1 MMRKRYLNT
10 FLIVTVLVL
19 FSSCASVYQPSALHV
34 PGLEKR
40 KDLTVKGSVGTSG
53 GDVSLA
59 FSPLRNFGI
68 FGQFTSALGE
78 TEENETTIEKNHNIF
93 QGGLGYYNV
102 LSEELRFETY
112 FVYGTGTAANQLRP
126 SLSASLINNQTQEL
140 YLKGR
145 FNQFSLLTG
154 ITQYDADL
162 MTISFFTRIV
172 YGRFI
177 RHNGHVR
184 QKATGEMYPLE
195 NPANHF
201 RARDF
206 FTVEPVFHA
215 EYKHKYF
222 NVIMQAG
229 YSMKMSEMQGE
240 YNPLIINLGMAF
252 NFSLAKNSGKRNPL
266 YE

>member
-1 MMRKRYLNT
+1 MRKYYLYT
-10 FLIVTVLVL
+10 FLMGAVIVL
-19 FSSCASVYQPSALHV
+19 FSSCASVYQPSAVHV

-40 KDLTVKGSVGTSG
+40 KDLSVKGSVGTSG
-53 GDVSLA
+53 GDVSVA
-59 FSPLRNFGI
+59 FSPLKNMGI
-68 FGQFTSALGE
+68 IGQFTTALGE
-78 TEENETTIEKNHNIF
+78 TEVNGTVIEKDHNIF

-102 LSEELRFETY
+102 LSEKLRFESY

-145 FNQFSLLTG
+145 FDQFSLLTG

-162 MTISFFTRIV
+162 MTLGFFTRIV
-172 YGRFI
+172 YGNFI

-184 QKATGEMYPLE
+184 QKATGEMYPFEL
-195 NPANHF
+195 PANHF

-206 FTVEPVFHA
+206 FTVEPVVHA

-222 NVIMQAG
+222 NIIMQVG

-240 YNPLIINLGMAF
+240 YNPLIINMGMAF
-252 NFSLAKNSGKRNPL
+252 NFSLASKNQKLNPL